1 MKRFFI
7 GLGAG
12 LGGLALI
19 GMMAI
24 LVFAMDRL
32 MRAVGLIGP

>member
-1 MKRFFI
+1 MKRFLI

-19 GMMAI
+19 GVMAT
-24 LVFAMDRL
+24 LVFAVERL
-32 MRAVGLIGP
+32 MRAVGLVGH

>member
-19 GMMAI
+19 GMMAT